1 MRSTARLVVGISMAL
16 AAGLAG
22 ARAAAA
28 DPASQPAT
36 RLFFG
41 PTARSLPAGSG
52 YVGTYQL
59 LLPLSQVGVT
69 DRFSLG
75 AGTPLLFP
83 SDAPHPIWLTPK
95 LQVVNRGN
103 LQVAVG
109 GVHVLN
115 TGDPTVGMAYAV
127 VTKGGDERSV
137 TAGIGWGYADG
148 GGSVVA
154 MVGGQHR
161 IRDGVELLSENYV
174 SARTVMAINGVRLTG
189 SRVTLDLGVA
199 TAIGAGLVAPFPIVN
214 VGWRF

>member
-1 MRSTARLVVGISMAL
+1 MRQTARLLVGISMAI

-22 ARAAAA
+22 PRMAAA

-41 PTARSLPAGSG
+41 PTARALPAGGG
-52 YVGTYQL
+52 YVAAYQF
-59 LLPLSQVGVT
+59 LLPQSQVGVT

-75 AGTPLLFP
+75 GGTPLLLP

-95 LQVVNRGN
+95 LQLVNRGH
-103 LQVAVG
+103 LQMAVG
-109 GVHVLN
+109 AVHVLN
-115 TGDPTVGMAYAV
+115 SGDPAVGMAYAV
-127 VTKGGDERSV
+127 VTKGSDERSV

-148 GGSVVA
+148 GHSVVA

-161 IRDGVELLSENYV
+161 VRNGVELLSENYV
-174 SARTVMAINGVRLTG
+174 FANALLAINGVRLTG

-199 TAIGAGLVAPFPIVN
+199 MAIGAGLTASSPIVN
-214 VGWRF
+214 VGWKF